1 MNELSFHILMCN
13 QGKDPCS
20 ALFKDQDRVTTLM
33 VKNSGK
39 EQLQANIFLGMND
52 FDWLYGSSKVA
63 QW

>member
-1 MNELSFHILMCN
+1 MCN

-20 ALFKDQDRVTTLM
+20 ALSKDQGRVTTLM

-39 EQLQANIFLGMND
+39 EQLQANIFLWMDD
-52 FDWLYGSSKVA
+52 FDWLYSASKVA

>member
-1 MNELSFHILMCN
+1 MCN